1 MKNEDSYEFDSQ
13 QNETIQTLAKALQF
27 VGAVSLIFG
36 FVFAFGCI
44 RAMVGAGWPEAITQG
59 MLMIFT
65 LGMGSLMLGLTLSQ
79 NECLT
84 LMARHPSST
93 NALTLQGATLNIWQ
107 AGGNASARAK
117 QPVELRQ
124 LLWYFSDFNSPASI
138 NDSRPPTVVSVV
150 IMIGMNR
157 N

>member
-65 LGMGSLMLGLTLSQ
+65 LGMGSLMLK
-79 NECLT
+79 
-84 LMARHPSST
+84 
-93 NALTLQGATLNIWQ
+93 
-107 AGGNASARAK
+107 AGGEFRLTGA
-117 QPVELRQ
+117 V
-124 LLWYFSDFNSPASI
+124 
-138 NDSRPPTVVSVV
+138 
-150 IMIGMNR
+150 G
-157 N
+157 